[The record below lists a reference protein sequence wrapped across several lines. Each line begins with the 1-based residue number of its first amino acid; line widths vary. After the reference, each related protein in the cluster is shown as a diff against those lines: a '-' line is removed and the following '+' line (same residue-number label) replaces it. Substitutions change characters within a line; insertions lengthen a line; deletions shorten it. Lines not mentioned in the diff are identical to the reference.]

1 LKKLVLWVEKMPN
14 GPLWF
19 VFHENQLLI
28 NTAHPSDP
36 VITDSV
42 FKKLDLKII
51 NKHEIGNFHNKI
63 CYGAEVE
70 TTHELPENLAFQPL
84 RQAALTVLSQEL
96 FQLAGRALQIIEW
109 DKTHQFCGRCGVKL
123 FVSDEERAKIC
134 PECKTQFY
142 PRISPSIIVL
152 IKRGKEILLAR
163 SPHFAEKIYSTLAG
177 FIEPGESAEDAV
189 HREVLEEVGLRI
201 KNLKYRGSQPWPFP
215 NSLMLGFTAE
225 YAAGEIVIDGVEIED
240 AGWYSLD
247 KLPQL
252 PNKIS
257 IAHEL
262 INLFIHQEF

>member
-1 LKKLVLWVEKMPN
+1 MPN

-19 VFHENQLLI
+19 VFHENQLLV
-28 NTAHPSDP
+28 NTQHPTDP
-36 VITDSV
+36 VVTDSV
-42 FKKLDLKII
+42 FKTLNFKII
-51 NKHEIGNFHNKI
+51 AKHDIGMFHNKP
-63 CYGAEVE
+63 CYGVEVE
-70 TTHELPENLAFQPL
+70 TKQDLPENLVFQPL
-84 RQAALTVLSQEL
+84 RHAALTLLSTEL
-96 FQLAGRALQIIEW
+96 FHLAGRALQILEW

-123 FVSDEERAKIC
+123 YHSDVERAIVC
-134 PECKTQFY
+134 PECKYHFY

-177 FIEPGESAEDAV
+177 FIEPGESAEEAV

-215 NSLMLGFTAE
+215 NSLMLGYTAE
-225 YAAGEIVIDGVEIED
+225 HAAGEITIDGVEIED
-240 AGWYSLD
+240 AGWFSID

-262 INLFIHQEF
+262 INLFINQEF